1 MREPGELAHDGE
13 GAEKSPDAALR
24 PGPVDPALAGRITDH
39 YEALRELARQTV
51 RGKRGEE
58 LLDPTELVHEGF
70 MRLARHAAGT
80 PERRTE
86 FMALAATVLRNV
98 LVDHARERQAL
109 KRGGHLH
116 RLTLDGRNL
125 TEGQGID
132 LLELDEALRK
142 LARLD
147 ERQARIVELKFFGG
161 LSNDEAARLVGV
173 CTRTLDGE
181 WKLARAW
188 LRRELA
194 G

>member
-1 MREPGELAHDGE
+1 MRGPGESPQAAD
-13 GAEKSPDAALR
+13 GAEDAHAPR
-24 PGPVDPALAGRITDH
+24 PGPGPVDPTLSARITDH

-51 RGKRGEE
+51 RGRRGEE

-70 MRLARHAAGT
+70 MRLARHEVTT

-109 KRGGHLH
+109 KRGGHFH

-125 TEGQGID
+125 TEGQGVD
-132 LLELDEALRK
+132 LLGLDEALNK

-161 LSNDEAARLVGV
+161 LSNDEAARVIGV

-188 LRRELA
+188 LRREL
-194 G
+194 GG